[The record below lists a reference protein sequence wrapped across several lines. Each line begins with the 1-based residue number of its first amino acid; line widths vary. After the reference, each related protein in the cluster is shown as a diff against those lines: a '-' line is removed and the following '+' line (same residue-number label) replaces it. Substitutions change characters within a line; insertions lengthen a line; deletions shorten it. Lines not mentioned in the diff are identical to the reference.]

1 MKVAITLAKY
11 ILASLGITAA
21 ASEIHSFISFTTII
35 GEPAGI
41 ASFTL
46 IFSKI
51 KGIIKKLL
59 NITRSKKKNHDKIL
73 MLAKSKFNSIETLIS
88 QALNDMEIS
97 HEEFITIF
105 KEKDRYEKMKE
116 NIRDKNENEKQEI
129 IKLSSIKSKN

>member
-1 MKVAITLAKY
+1 
-11 ILASLGITAA
+11 
-21 ASEIHSFISFTTII
+21 
-35 GEPAGI
+35 
-41 ASFTL
+41 
-46 IFSKI
+46 
-51 KGIIKKLL
+51 
-59 NITRSKKKNHDKIL
+59 

-88 QALNDMEIS
+88 QALNDMKIS